1 MAREFEYA
9 HNPDNDQLSFAHG
22 TGRFGVPGGQGFK
35 LMPLATDR
43 AAAAI
48 TQFFHHSY
56 LNIKRKYVA
65 YALDAN
71 STTAGLIGPITLW
84 VIRNFAG

>member
-1 MAREFEYA
+1 
-9 HNPDNDQLSFAHG
+9 
-22 TGRFGVPGGQGFK
+22 
-35 LMPLATDR
+35 MPLATDR

-56 LNIKRKYVA
+56 LTIKRKYVA
-65 YALDAN
+65 YALNAN

-84 VIRNFAG
+84 VIGNFVS